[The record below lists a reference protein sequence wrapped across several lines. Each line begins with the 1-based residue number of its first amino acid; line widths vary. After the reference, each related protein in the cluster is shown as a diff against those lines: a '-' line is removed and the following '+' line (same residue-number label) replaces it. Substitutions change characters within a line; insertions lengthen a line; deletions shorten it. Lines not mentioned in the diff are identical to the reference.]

1 MLGQLKSIINFK
13 QKGVN
18 IMGELRIMSP
28 EGDLKVILDA
38 DKSDEVE
45 AARKQFNEL
54 TGKNYIAFSVKK
66 DGEKN
71 EKIHK
76 FDPNMEKMILIP
88 MLKGG

>member
-1 MLGQLKSIINFK
+1 MTGEMR
-13 QKGVN
+13 
-18 IMGELRIMSP
+18 IMGKD
-28 EGDLKVILDA
+28 GDLKVIWDS
-38 DKSDEVE
+38 DKPDEVE
-45 AARKQFNEL
+45 SARKQFNEM

-76 FDPNMEKMILIP
+76 FDPNLEKMILVP